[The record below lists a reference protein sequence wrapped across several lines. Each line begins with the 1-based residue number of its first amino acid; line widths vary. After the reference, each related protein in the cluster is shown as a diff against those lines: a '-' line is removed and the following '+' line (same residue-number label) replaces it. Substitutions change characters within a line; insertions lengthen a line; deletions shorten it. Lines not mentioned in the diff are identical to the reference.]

1 MRSVTASA
9 SERIGKAKD
18 GRRAWRERNRNAV
31 VDALLDLYE
40 DGVLNPGAQEVAAQ
54 SGVSRRSVFRYFDDM
69 DELCRTAIERHSAR
83 VSHLFEV
90 ESLGEGPVTDRI
102 DRLVEQ
108 RTNLFEAIAP
118 VRRIAQLRAPFQPII
133 ATELDGARKLLRRQL
148 EQQFALEL
156 DQLEAEERDETLAVM
171 DVLASFESFDLL
183 RRVQGLNFA
192 HAADAMRHGLRA
204 LIG

>member
-1 MRSVTASA
+1 MGAVSRSLPDRV
-9 SERIGKAKD
+9 GKVND
-18 GRRAWRERNRNAV
+18 GRHASRERNRDAV

-40 DGVLNPGAQEVAAQ
+40 DGVLNPGAQEVAAR

-69 DELCRTAIERHSAR
+69 DELCRTAIDRHTAR

-90 ESLGEGPVTDRI
+90 EGLGEGPVADRI

-108 RTNLFEAIAP
+108 RTRLFEAIAP
-118 VRRIAQLRAPFQPII
+118 VRRITQLRAPFQPII
-133 ATELDGARKLLRRQL
+133 ATELSGARKRLRRQL
-148 EQQFALEL
+148 EQHFAPEL
-156 DQLEAEERDETLAVM
+156 DELKAEERDERLAVI

-183 RRVQGLNFA
+183 RSAQGLSQA
-192 HAADAMRHGLRA
+192 RASEAMRHGLRA